1 MSKTDDVNEW
11 KSLLDKTEKEVWKAI
26 DSMAEELRQRVILP
40 MCRRHRLTF
49 TSGNG
54 TWWFTRIDAERK
66 AEARRERITYLERTH
81 WSFHDQD
88 EALKHGL
95 DLGNAWDLLMLEPI
109 YACPLGYRVE
119 AVTEADLA
127 DHRC

>member
-1 MSKTDDVNEW
+1 MSKTDDINEW
-11 KSLLDKTEKEVWKAI
+11 KSLLDKTEEEVWKAI
-26 DSMAEELRQRVILP
+26 DNMAEELRQRVILP

-95 DLGNAWDLLMLEPI
+95 DLGNAWELLMLEPI
-109 YACPLGYRVE
+109 HACPLGYRVE

-127 DHRC
+127 DYRC